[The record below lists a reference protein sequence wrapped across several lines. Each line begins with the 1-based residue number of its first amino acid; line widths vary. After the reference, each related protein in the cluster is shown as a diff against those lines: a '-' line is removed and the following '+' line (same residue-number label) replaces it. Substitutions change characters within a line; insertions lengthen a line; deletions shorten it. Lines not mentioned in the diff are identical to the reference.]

1 MKKLTKVLA
10 IAILISLTLIY
21 IQPMALAD
29 EDATWNKIKD
39 SELRVGLSA
48 DYAPLEFEKLKW

>member
-21 IQPMALAD
+21 IQPMALD

-39 SELRVGLSA
+39 SELRVGLS
-48 DYAPLEFEKLKW
+48 LITHH

>member
-1 MKKLTKVLA
+1 M

-39 SELRVGLSA
+39 SELRV
-48 DYAPLEFEKLKW
+48 DYQLITHH